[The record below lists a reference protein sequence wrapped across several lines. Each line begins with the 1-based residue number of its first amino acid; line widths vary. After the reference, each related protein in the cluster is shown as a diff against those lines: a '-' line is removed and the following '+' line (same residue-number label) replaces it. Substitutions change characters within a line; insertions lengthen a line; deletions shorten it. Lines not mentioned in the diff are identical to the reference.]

1 VRPLRLLATA
11 SVALA
16 ALVAAPAAVAHAE
29 LVESRPAD
37 GAVVK
42 DVREVVL
49 RFSEPVETA
58 LGTVRVSDPNG
69 RRVDD
74 GDLNQRSSR
83 EVAVGLRNDLPRG
96 VYLVSWQVI
105 SADGHPVHGAFAFHV
120 GEPGGLGVS
129 TPTVVDEDT
138 GSAAVDAAFAFT
150 RFLVFA
156 LILLCLGG
164 ALVLAAVVR
173 SDDGVQAVRRR
184 LFGALALAAGVLVV
198 VSIAGLPLQAASAG
212 GIPLRDAAGWD
223 SVSAVLETRFG
234 QMWAWRAWLA
244 LTIAVLALAG
254 RRDHEFPV
262 PAVIVAGMLAVTPA
276 AAGHAGVSGA
286 LPFVSDVA
294 HVVAAGA
301 WAGGLAF
308 LVAALVLARTDR
320 WRLAARA
327 VPRFSSIAVVAVAVL
342 VVAGVTNGYFQVRE
356 WRGLW
361 ETTYGLLLV
370 AKVALVVPVL
380 ALGAYNNRFAVRRL
394 RDGTA
399 SPREQRRF
407 LHTAAA
413 ELVVLAVVVGV
424 TAVLVNEPPPRTEL
438 EPQRVRSSS
447 TNSAGEPT
455 TTSALSAIP
464 RGPSSETT
472 PTRTPHSIS
481 SSARNASRSVE
492 SSPA

>member
-1 VRPLRLLATA
+1 MRLFRLLATA

-16 ALVAAPAAVAHAE
+16 ALVAAPVAVAHAE

-37 GAVVK
+37 GAVVE

-58 LGTVRVSDPNG
+58 LGTVRVFDPNG

-74 GDLNQRSSR
+74 GDLNQLSSR

-96 VYLVSWQVI
+96 GYVVSWQVI
-105 SADGHPVHGAFAFHV
+105 SADGHPLHGVFAFHV
-120 GEPGGLGVS
+120 GEPGALGVPI
-129 TPTVVDEDT
+129 PTVVDEDT
-138 GSAAVDAAFAFT
+138 GSAAVDTAFAFT
-150 RFLVFA
+150 RFFVFA

-164 ALVLAAVVR
+164 AVVLAAVVR
-173 SDDGVQAVRRR
+173 SGDGVQPTRRR
-184 LFGALALAAGVLVV
+184 LFGALALASGLLVV
-198 VSIAGLPLQAASAG
+198 VSLAGLPLQAASAG
-212 GIPLRDAAGWD
+212 GVPLREAVRWD
-223 SVSAVLETRFG
+223 SVSAVLDTRFG

-244 LTIAVLALAG
+244 LTIAALALAG
-254 RRDHEFPV
+254 RRGHEFPV
-262 PAVIVAGMLAVTPA
+262 AAVVVAGMLAVTPA
-276 AAGHAGVSGA
+276 AAGHASVSGA
-286 LPFVSDVA
+286 PPFVSDVA
-294 HVVAAGA
+294 HVVAAGV

-308 LVAALVLARTDR
+308 LVAALVLARADH

-327 VPRFSSIAVVAVAVL
+327 VPRFSSIAVVALAVL
-342 VVAGVTNGYFQVRE
+342 IVAGVANAYFQVRG

-370 AKVALVVPVL
+370 TKVALVLPVL
-380 ALGAYNNRFAVRRL
+380 ALGAYNNRVTVRRL

-424 TAVLVNEPPPRTEL
+424 TALLVNEPPPRAEL
-438 EPQRVRSSS
+438 EPQRSSASRTPSATSTTPVTASVTRRKVRLR
-447 TNSAGEPT
+447 A
-455 TTSALSAIP
+455 
-464 RGPSSETT
+464 TT
-472 PTRTPHSIS
+472 PTII
-481 SSARNASRSVE
+481 V
-492 SSPA
+492 

>member
-1 VRPLRLLATA
+1 M
-11 SVALA
+11 
-16 ALVAAPAAVAHAE
+16 
-29 LVESRPAD
+29 SRGP
-37 GAVVK
+37 
-42 DVREVVL
+42 
-49 RFSEPVETA
+49 
-58 LGTVRVSDPNG
+58 
-69 RRVDD
+69 
-74 GDLNQRSSR
+74 
-83 EVAVGLRNDLPRG
+83 
-96 VYLVSWQVI
+96 W
-105 SADGHPVHGAFAFHV
+105 AF
-120 GEPGGLGVS
+120 P

-173 SDDGVQAVRRR
+173 SEDGVQAARRR
-184 LFGALALAAGVLVV
+184 LFGALALAAGLLVV
-198 VSIAGLPLQAASAG
+198 VSLAGLPLQAASAG
-212 GIPLRDAAGWD
+212 GVPLREAAGWD
-223 SVSAVLETRFG
+223 SVSAVLDTRFG

-254 RRDHEFPV
+254 RRGHEFPV
-262 PAVIVAGMLAVTPA
+262 AAVIVAGMLAVTPA
-276 AAGHAGVSGA
+276 AAGHASVSGA

-294 HVVAAGA
+294 HVVAAGV

-327 VPRFSSIAVVAVAVL
+327 VPRFSSIAVVALAVL
-342 VVAGVTNGYFQVRE
+342 VVAGVTNAYFQVRE

-370 AKVALVVPVL
+370 TKVALVVPVL
-380 ALGAYNNRFAVRRL
+380 ALGAYNNRVAVRRL

-424 TAVLVNEPPPRTEL
+424 TAVARERAAAPDRAGAPEGVGAESAFEREPRTEGDQDDTGDRFGDDA
-438 EPQRVRSSS
+438 ESPAACDGADDQRVDDQPATIRSRR
-447 TNSAGEPT
+447 TRQRGAR
-455 TTSALSAIP
+455 TSLP
-464 RGPSSETT
+464 GR
-472 PTRTPHSIS
+472 R
-481 SSARNASRSVE
+481 AR
-492 SSPA
+492 